1 MMYAGMGQD
10 EASSDIDGTF
20 DTYESR
26 TAPVAMVESTSPV
39 SESDFL
45 AALLPINPSPAAA
58 QSTTTD
64 LINAG
69 LLPLPS
75 GLATSAAT
83 AGGVSG
89 TQALVILGILLAIVF
104 WTK

>member
-10 EASSDIDGTF
+10 EESVDGTF
-20 DTYESR
+20 DTYESK

-39 SESDFL
+39 SETDFL
-45 AALLPINPSPAAA
+45 AALLPINPTPAAS
-58 QSTTTD
+58 QTTTTD

-75 GLATSAAT
+75 GLATNAAA